1 MSLMPGRKRKKMI
14 CCITKLGHRSRF
26 KKNRG
31 MEENYM
37 LFGEMLDEERR
48 QGQKEGLQQGKMD
61 ILLKLL
67 QEHKIDVKTAASI
80 MGMNEDEF
88 AKAVKNARKS
98 KTIFKQVIKSRDK
111 SNYF

>member
-1 MSLMPGRKRKKMI
+1 MSEAVKQHGWD
-14 CCITKLGHRSRF
+14 
-26 KKNRG
+26 
-31 MEENYM
+31 
-37 LFGEMLDEERR
+37 GEWLDEERR

-88 AKAVKNARKS
+88 AKAVKEC
-98 KTIFKQVIKSRDK
+98 QEV
-111 SNYF
+111 

>member
-1 MSLMPGRKRKKMI
+1 MI
-14 CCITKLGHRSRF
+14 KIFR

-88 AKAVKNARKS
+88 AKAVKEC
-98 KTIFKQVIKSRDK
+98 QEV
-111 SNYF
+111 

>member
-1 MSLMPGRKRKKMI
+1 
-14 CCITKLGHRSRF
+14 
-26 KKNRG
+26 
-31 MEENYM
+31 M

-67 QEHKIDVKTAASI
+67 QEHKIDVKTAESI

-88 AKAVKNARKS
+88 AKAVKEC
-98 KTIFKQVIKSRDK
+98 QEV
-111 SNYF
+111 

>member
-1 MSLMPGRKRKKMI
+1 
-14 CCITKLGHRSRF
+14 
-26 KKNRG
+26 
-31 MEENYM
+31 M

-48 QGQKEGLQQGKMD
+48 LKAERRTATGKMD

-88 AKAVKNARKS
+88 AKAVKEC
-98 KTIFKQVIKSRDK
+98 QEV
-111 SNYF
+111 